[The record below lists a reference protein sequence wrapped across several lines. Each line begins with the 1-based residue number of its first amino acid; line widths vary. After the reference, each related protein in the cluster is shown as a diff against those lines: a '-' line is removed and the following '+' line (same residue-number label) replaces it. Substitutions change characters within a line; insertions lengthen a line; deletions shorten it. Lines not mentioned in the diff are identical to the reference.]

1 MNILKSTFFQIIK
14 RKETFLFFVLFIACI
29 TLLGWLFN
37 NIALTSFS
45 SIYKPVSPI
54 VAITFVVLS
63 TLLLINTN
71 IEKSRLT
78 KSFITIFLIIIAL
91 FYSVIFLGY
100 IFNFKLEIENIFV
113 KNLDRFGNTLTGY
126 MSPIASVL
134 FLFICVSILSIRQN
148 NSSTI
153 KYIGGSL
160 SLFVCLISS
169 ILLIGCL
176 YNAPLLYGGK
186 IIPVSLPGT
195 ISFLLVSITLLR
207 VLDWQYWT
215 FKLISDNKFT
225 LQLLKWLLPITI
237 FIVIPGGFI
246 DSAFSFN
253 DKNSA
258 LVSALI
264 LIFVIIITVIVVI
277 KISSVLGGELQ
288 RKEAALRESE
298 EKFRSIM
305 ENSADAIFI
314 TN

>member
-100 IFNFKLEIENIFV
+100 IFNFKLDIENIFV

-160 SLFVCLISS
+160 SLFVCLNIFHFVDR
-169 ILLIGCL
+169 L
-176 YNAPLLYGGK
+176 
-186 IIPVSLPGT
+186 SL
-195 ISFLLVSITLLR
+195 
-207 VLDWQYWT
+207 
-215 FKLISDNKFT
+215 
-225 LQLLKWLLPITI
+225 
-237 FIVIPGGFI
+237 
-246 DSAFSFN
+246 
-253 DKNSA
+253 
-258 LVSALI
+258 
-264 LIFVIIITVIVVI
+264 
-277 KISSVLGGELQ
+277 
-288 RKEAALRESE
+288 
-298 EKFRSIM
+298 
-305 ENSADAIFI
+305 
-314 TN
+314 